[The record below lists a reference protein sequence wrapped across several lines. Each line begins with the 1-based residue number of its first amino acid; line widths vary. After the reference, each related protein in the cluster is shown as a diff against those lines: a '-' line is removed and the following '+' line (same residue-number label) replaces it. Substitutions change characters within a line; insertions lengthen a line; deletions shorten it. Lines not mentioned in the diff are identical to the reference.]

1 MPDNGGAVPIHPT
14 STCKTR
20 KDITMPDS
28 KSLPPRREFLGGLA
42 ATAAALG
49 LGDFISPAGAAEPA
63 PGTAFQA
70 WLDGIPGKHRQ
81 VYDMPEANNGFGL
94 IWSLVFLMTGTQG
107 YGVPESDLGVVL
119 VLRHSAIPIAMQD
132 SVWEKYK
139 LGEYFKINDPA
150 TKAPA
155 LRNPYAHIKPGD
167 MPLPEAALDKLITRG
182 VRVGACAMALHF
194 QSMRVAHAAGLPHET
209 VKKDWLAAVLPGIQV
224 VPSGVLA
231 VNGAQSKGC
240 TYCFAG

>member
-1 MPDNGGAVPIHPT
+1 MTLP
-14 STCKTR
+14 R
-20 KDITMPDS
+20 KDLTMPDS
-28 KSLPPRREFLGGLA
+28 TTSSPRRDFLGGIA
-42 ATAAALG
+42 ATAAAIG
-49 LGDFISPAGAAEPA
+49 LGDLITGAQAA
-63 PGTAFQA
+63 DTGAGTAFQS
-70 WLDGIPGKHRQ
+70 WLDSIPGKHRQ
-81 VYDMPEANNGFGL
+81 VYDMPDANGGFGL
-94 IWSLVFLMTGTQG
+94 IWSHVFLMTGTQG

-119 VLRHSAIPIAMQD
+119 VLRHAAIPIAMQD

-139 LGEYFKINDPA
+139 LGEFFKINDPA

-155 LRNPYAHIKPGD
+155 LRNPFAHIKPGD

-182 VRVGACAMALHF
+182 VRVAACAMALHF
-194 QSMRVAHAAGLPHET
+194 QSMRVAQAAGLEHET

-240 TYCFAG
+240 SYCFAG